1 MLKIQRAQSN
11 TLIVTVTELQT
22 LTAPYW
28 LFEFIHQQSFETV
41 TCILDNIS
49 LGIARYDEFV
59 LVDGVDLTFPYAGDY
74 TYRIYEQESDTNLD
88 PIQAHR
94 LCEEGL
100 AKVVE
105 DPTAN
110 NEYDTEIIH
119 TIYE

>member
-1 MLKIQRAQSN
+1 MQL
-11 TLIVTVTELQT
+11 

-28 LFEFIHQQSFETV
+28 LFEFTHQQSFEVV

-49 LGIARYDEFV
+49 TGIARYDEFV
-59 LVDGVDLTFPYAGDY
+59 ISDGVDLVFPYNGDY
-74 TYRIYEQESDTNLD
+74 TYRIWEQDSDTNLD
-88 PIQAHR
+88 PLQAYS

-100 AKVVE
+100 AHVYE
-105 DPTAN
+105 IASAN

>member
-1 MLKIQRAQSN
+1 MLRIQRSQSS

-28 LFEFIHQQSFETV
+28 LFEFTHQQSFETV
-41 TCILDNIS
+41 TCILENIS
-49 LGIARYDEFV
+49 TGIPRYDEFV
-59 LVDGVDLTFPYAGDY
+59 IIDEVDLTFPYAGDY
-74 TYRIYEQESDTNLD
+74 TYRIWEQESDSNLD
-88 PIQAHR
+88 PLQAHA

-100 AKVVE
+100 AKVLE
-105 DPTAN
+105 DPAAN